1 MVFLGFWQLD
11 RLEDKRRFN
20 SDVTER
26 TALPPAAVEEMVT
39 ADGDPDPDLEWRM
52 VTATGTYQSTGE
64 VTIIN
69 RSLDGVAGYSPL
81 TPLLLDD
88 GEVVYVQRGFVPLA
102 TTAPPPTAGRV
113 VVTGFLRPSQTR
125 TALGAVDSTD
135 PAATEFHRVDI
146 DLIAAR
152 LEVPHLPMWV
162 QLVEQSPAAGAPWPQ
177 PARLP
182 DLDEGPHF
190 SYALQWWFFSLVA
203 LAGWIVVARRSVRAA
218 RVSPDAPG

>member
-26 TALPPAAVEEMVT
+26 TALPPAAVEELMT
-39 ADGDPDPDLEWRM
+39 ADGEPDPDLEWRM
-52 VTATGTYQSTGE
+52 VTATGTYQPTGE

-81 TPLLLDD
+81 TPLLLD
-88 GEVVYVQRGFVPLA
+88 GGTVVYVQRGFVPLA
-102 TTAPPPTAGRV
+102 TTTPPPTAGRV

-125 TALGAVDSTD
+125 TVLGAVDSTD

-146 DLIAAR
+146 DLIAGR
-152 LEVPHLPMWV
+152 LEGAHLPMWV

-203 LAGWIVVARRSVRAA
+203 LAGWIVVARRAVRAA